1 MPDDLILYQ
10 SFSIVFQKMQ
20 KNAQS
25 LEIIHFFVLPLQKNL
40 IKM

>member
-10 SFSIVFQKMQ
+10 SFSIVFQKNA

-25 LEIIHFFVLPLQKNL
+25 LEIIHFFVLPLQKIL
-40 IKM
+40 IKK